1 MLPFM
6 GPITTGTPSP
16 YIMLGRRG
24 ATGAGSHNC
33 QDVAHSVP
41 VKVGDLVDW
50 TITTTGTPVST
61 ALNIAA
67 EIQ

>member
-24 ATGAGSHNC
+24 VTGAGS
-33 QDVAHSVP
+33 
-41 VKVGDLVDW
+41 
-50 TITTTGTPVST
+50 
-61 ALNIAA
+61 
-67 EIQ
+67 